1 MTRTFLRHYLEML
14 LAMFIGM
21 GVLAGGLA
29 AAGVDIRSVELALL
43 WMAFSMSLPMV
54 AWMRYRGHGWTP
66 SMEMAAAMFLPSF
79 AAIALLST
87 AGAASRSAGDQSSVG
102 AGGGGNFFSNGGSLK
117 LDVYL
122 DAPGTVVRF
131 RSCHAA
137 VLRVVETPHR
147 TWVDL
152 RGARSWSPPL
162 WPGSGARRRR
172 RAPRPS
178 VRRDQ
183 SPR

>member
-66 SMEMAAAMFLPSF
+66 SLEMTASMFLPSF
-79 AAIALLST
+79 AAIALLWFGLVEDR
-87 AGAASRSAGDQSSVG
+87 GALMGVQ
-102 AGGGGNFFSNGGSLK
+102 
-117 LDVYL
+117 
-122 DAPGTVVRF
+122 
-131 RSCHAA
+131 HAA
-137 VLRVVETPHR
+137 MFPAMLVAML
-147 TWVDL
+147 L
-152 RGARSWSPPL
+152 
-162 WPGSGARRRR
+162 R
-172 RAPRPS
+172 RAEYS
-178 VRRDQ
+178 GHVHA
-183 SPR
+183 